1 MGSFRSWTHRR
12 QGIRDKEERPAKR
25 RKLEADSPPSDISSV
40 RKRVSKP
47 NDGTDR
53 KPAQV
58 DKDFEEYQKVMKPR
72 TVKGPSWAN
81 EPQLRPQISAG
92 KAEEIC
98 AKDDQM
104 DDDPG
109 PPQEILSD
117 LEWMRQRMTKSN
129 AEDSN
134 TIADPLSTTK
144 ADISQVR
151 PPDVIHSTPCRLTRP
166 ETA

>member
-81 EPQLRPQISAG
+81 ESQLQPQASVKKSG
-92 KAEEIC
+92 GVGAEGER
-98 AKDDQM
+98 M
-104 DDDPG
+104 DDDPA
-109 PPQEILSD
+109 PSQDALSD
-117 LEWMRQRMTKSN
+117 LEWMRQRMAKSTV
-129 AEDSN
+129 E
-134 TIADPLSTTK
+134 TRQLDPLSSTK
-144 ADISQVR
+144 LDTNQVCLLE
-151 PPDVIHSTPCRLTRP
+151 VIISTPRHLTQL
-166 ETA
+166 